1 MTSSLTWTPNETW
14 SVNWTADWQTSQNIV
29 FARDY
34 ISNMDSRQ
42 PNELSTGNF
51 VRNDF
56 TFRYNVNDDLAL
68 RAGVVNAFDAEQAPY
83 LGTTL
88 YSNFDP
94 YGRRFFIG
102 LNYKA
107 W

>member
-1 MTSSLTWTPNETW
+1 M
-14 SVNWTADWQTSQNIV
+14 VY
-29 FARDY
+29 ARDF
-34 ISNMDSRQ
+34 IFNADSRQ
-42 PNELSTGNF
+42 QDELDTGNF

-56 TFRYNVNDDLAL
+56 TVRWNVMDDLSV
-68 RAGVVNAFDAEQAPY
+68 RAGVVNAFDAEQAPF

-94 YGRRFFIG
+94 YGRRFFVG
-102 LNYKA
+102 LNYKV